1 MEQTVLYH
9 LIKQARA
16 ENKAVKL
23 LPNVDNFEAQ
33 LIIEPEHEVRNEEYN
48 IISSDGCL
56 IDLSFILGAVIIP
69 NREERLKEER
79 KRQKEI
85 WEAYIPIPKGKR
97 TRGPYPLKSEGKE
110 YVG

>member
-1 MEQTVLYH
+1 MEQTVLYQ

-23 LPNVDNFEAQ
+23 FPNVDNFEAQ

-69 NREERLKEER
+69 NRKERLKEER
-79 KRQKEI
+79 KREKEI
-85 WEAYIPIPKGKR
+85 WEGYKPISKGR
-97 TRGPYPLKSEGKE
+97 R
-110 YVG
+110 

>member
-16 ENKAVKL
+16 ENKAVQL
-23 LPNVDNFEAQ
+23 LPNVDNFNHK

-48 IISSDGCL
+48 IISSEGCL

-69 NREERLKEER
+69 NKKERAKEEQEKWDRIFKEVESNR
-79 KRQKEI
+79 KGRI
-85 WEAYIPIPKGKR
+85 I
-97 TRGPYPLKSEGKE
+97 
-110 YVG
+110 

>member
-69 NREERLKEER
+69 NRKERLKEE
-79 KRQKEI
+79 
-85 WEAYIPIPKGKR
+85 WESYKPIPKGKR
-97 TRGPYPLKSEGKE
+97 TRDEAYPLKSEGKE

>member
-16 ENKAVKL
+16 ENKAVQL
-23 LPNVDNFEAQ
+23 LPNVDNFNHK

-48 IISSDGCL
+48 IISSEGCL

-69 NREERLKEER
+69 NKKERAKEEQEKWDRIFKEVESNR
-79 KRQKEI
+79 KGR
-85 WEAYIPIPKGKR
+85 R
-97 TRGPYPLKSEGKE
+97 
-110 YVG
+110 